1 MVIFH
6 SYVKLPEGKL
16 GKKMPGILFK
26 HLLWCAWIQSLVR
39 RKLRKLWRMRER
51 IPSWPRSASVFF
63 WGAETRVWVW
73 VEQIGNPWALGPKF
87 VPADE
92 TIHFFGRK
100 MIQSQMNSLNMLD
113 PGGLGAAGPLDMRF
127 SIPVVPT
134 LAVLGRNCV
143 WGLLKQVASSCNFWD
158 HQSGLSLS
166 RFAVQLQWQAAW
178 SMFSD
183 RGDWQL
189 VRS

>member
-1 MVIFH
+1 MTRSDGHKMSDTITKAQEISWVRRCQEYF
-6 SYVKLPEGKL
+6 SY
-16 GKKMPGILFK
+16 
-26 HLLWCAWIQSLVR
+26 LLWCASIQSLVR
-39 RKLRKLWRMRER
+39 LTRKLWRRER
-51 IPSWPRSASVFF
+51 TPSWPRSRWNHPFLGVRWFSPRS
-63 WGAETRVWVW
+63 TRWTCWTLEVW
-73 VEQIGNPWALGPKF
+73 
-87 VPADE
+87 
-92 TIHFFGRK
+92 
-100 MIQSQMNSLNMLD
+100 
-113 PGGLGAAGPLDMRF
+113 GPLGLWIWDFRYGF
-127 SIPVVPT
+127 N

-143 WGLLKQVASSCNFWD
+143 WGLLKLRLCNFWD